1 MDGFQVGV
9 QHSCKNSLSPW
20 LPPVLWHKEAMEGLK
35 EVRAK
40 EKLLLNGES
49 KTKGFYCMTS
59 SPNSFLLFFEIRWNW
74 NHVSV
79 K

>member
-49 KTKGFYCMTS
+49 KTKGFYCMKAHHQTA
-59 SPNSFLLFFEIRWNW
+59 FFFSLKLGGIGIM
-74 NHVSV
+74 
-79 K
+79 